1 MYFLLA
7 LLPVLCLALAA
18 GRLFRRALWQ
28 TFSLS
33 LFVVVL
39 VVYLCGLAGAL
50 AAGPFV
56 VCALGLAS
64 LAYLIVSSLK
74 KRSRPEGE
82 NAFPALTFALVLGGA
97 VLIMLFTIGRKVTDM
112 DSFEQWAYVVKKMYL
127 SGSLLAARGQY
138 ASTAAYPPGVALLQ
152 YYFARFSP
160 VFNEADL
167 FRARDILSLALLL
180 PFFRRLEW
188 PHWKTPLL
196 LVPIVFLLPYLEYST
211 FASSLEVDPLLG
223 LLFAWLV
230 ITCAADERV
239 DGFMLTSL
247 ALGSFMLAMA
257 KVSGFVF
264 VLLAAAM
271 LFFAR
276 LYRACIQRGPVAAR
290 PRWALPAL
298 VVLGA
303 GLIGAVGWRLYVS
316 AGGAA
321 VSASAGLLSLG
332 SGLAQYQKET
342 IVHFLEALFTAEGGA
357 GLGALSPA
365 MWVFAVPALSAVALR
380 YFARDVH
387 AARRGL
393 LDALLLTA
401 GYLVWL
407 ALLLFGY
414 LTSFV
419 EGEAVSLA
427 AFSRYLS
434 SYQLGALV
442 VCTWS
447 LVQGIETFDPRGRHT
462 RLAVLILVLV
472 MLAPLGSVFNATLG
486 APYANGKT
494 ADWRQRYAPASR
506 YYETLDPAAAKL
518 CYLDQNP
525 DEPGYSF
532 AMFQFEALPVDVEKA
547 VAWRLGGP
555 YYKEDY
561 YSLAPSLQ
569 EWEQALLEG
578 GFTHLYLRNTNEYF
592 ERTYGSLFVDPAQIQ
607 ADSYYAISQQDGH
620 IRLTKI
626 APSAG

>member
-18 GRLFRRALWQ
+18 GRLLRRALWQ
-28 TFSLS
+28 TFAAS
-33 LFVVVL
+33 LFFVVL
-39 VVYLCGLAGAL
+39 VVYICGLFGAL

-56 VCALGLAS
+56 VYALGLAS
-64 LAYLIVSSLK
+64 LTYLVVSFVKDRARSKTNSLV
-74 KRSRPEGE
+74 
-82 NAFPALTFALVLGGA
+82 PALELALVVGGA
-97 VLIMLFTIGRKVTDM
+97 ALIALNTIGRKVTDM
-112 DSFEQWAYVVKKMYL
+112 DSFEQWAYVVKKMVL
-127 SGSLLAARGQY
+127 TGSLLAARGQY
-138 ASTAAYPPGVALLQ
+138 ATTAAYPPGIALLQ
-152 YYFARFSP
+152 YYFAQFSP
-160 VFNEADL
+160 IFNEADL

-180 PFFRRLEW
+180 PFFRKLNW

-196 LVPIVFLLPYLEYST
+196 LIPIVFLLPYLEYST

-223 LLFAWLV
+223 LLFAWLM
-230 ITCAADERV
+230 ITCAAEERV
-239 DGFMLTSL
+239 DGFMLATL

-257 KVSGFVF
+257 KVSGILFA
-264 VLLAAAM
+264 LLAVAM
-271 LFFAR
+271 LFIAR
-276 LYRACIQRGPVAAR
+276 LYRARIQSGPVAAR

-303 GLIGAVGWRLYVS
+303 GLLGAFSWRLYIS
-316 AGGAA
+316 AGGAS
-321 VSASAGLLSLG
+321 VSASAGLLSLKN
-332 SGLAQYQKET
+332 GLMQYQKET
-342 IVHFLEALFTAEGGA
+342 IVNFLEALFAAEGGA

-380 YFARDVH
+380 YLARDVQ

-393 LDALLLTA
+393 VDALLLTA

-407 ALLLFGY
+407 ALLLIAY
-414 LTSFV
+414 LTNFV

-434 SYQLGALV
+434 SYQLGALI
-442 VCTWS
+442 VCVWS
-447 LVQGIETFDPRGRHT
+447 LLQGIESFDPRRRHT
-462 RLAVLILVLV
+462 QLAVLLLVLV

-506 YYETLDPAAAKL
+506 YYETLDPAAVKL

-555 YYKEDY
+555 YYEEDY
-561 YSLAPSLQ
+561 YSLSPSVA
-569 EWEQALLEG
+569 EWEQALLAG
-578 GFTHLYLRNTNEYF
+578 GFTHLYLRNTNPYF
-592 ERTYGSLFVDPAQIQ
+592 EQNYGSLFSDPAQIQ
-607 ADSYYAISQQDGH
+607 ADSYYAISLQNGH
-620 IRLTKI
+620 ICLTKI
-626 APSAG
+626 ES

>member
-7 LLPVLCLALAA
+7 LLPILCLALAA
-18 GRLFRRALWQ
+18 GRLLRRALWQ
-28 TFSLS
+28 TFAAS
-33 LFVVVL
+33 LFFVVL
-39 VVYLCGLAGAL
+39 VVYLCGLLGAL

-64 LAYLIVSSLK
+64 LAYLIVSFVKDRSLTENK
-74 KRSRPEGE
+74 
-82 NAFPALTFALVLGGA
+82 NAFPALTLALVLGGA
-97 VLIMLFTIGRKVTDM
+97 TLIMLFTIGRKVTDM

-127 SGSLLAARGQY
+127 TGSLLAARGQY
-138 ASTAAYPPGVALLQ
+138 ATTAAYPPGVALLQ

-160 VFNEADL
+160 IFNEADL
-167 FRARDILSLALLL
+167 FRARDLLSLALLL
-180 PFFRRLEW
+180 PFFRRLNW

-196 LVPIVFLLPYLEYST
+196 LIPIVFLLPYLEYST

-223 LLFAWLV
+223 LLFAWLI
-230 ITCAADERV
+230 ITCAAEERV
-239 DGFMLTSL
+239 DGFMLASL

-257 KVSGFVF
+257 KVSGFLF
-264 VLLAAAM
+264 ALLAVAM

-276 LYRACIQRGPVAAR
+276 LYRARIQSGSVAAR
-290 PRWALPAL
+290 QRWALPAL

-303 GLIGAVGWRLYVS
+303 GLIGAVGCRLYVA
-316 AGGAA
+316 AGGSAI
-321 VSASAGLLSLG
+321 SASAGLLSLG
-332 SGLAQYQKET
+332 DGLAQYQKET
-342 IVHFLEALFTAEGGA
+342 IVNFLEALFAAEGGA
-357 GLGALSPA
+357 GFGALSPA
-365 MWVFAVPALSAVALR
+365 LWIFAVPALSAVALR
-380 YFARDVH
+380 VFARDVQ

-393 LDALLLTA
+393 VDSLLLTA

-407 ALLLFGY
+407 VLLLVGY

-442 VCTWS
+442 VCAWS
-447 LVQGIETFDPRGRHT
+447 LVQGIESVDPRRRHT
-462 RLAVLILVLV
+462 RLAVLLLVLV
-472 MLAPLGSVFNATLG
+472 MLAPLGSVFSATLG

-494 ADWRQRYAPASR
+494 ADWRQRYAPAAR
-506 YYETLDPAAAKL
+506 YYETLDPVAVKL

-525 DEPGYSF
+525 NEPGYSF

-555 YYKEDY
+555 YYEEDY
-561 YSLAPSLQ
+561 YSLSPSLE
-569 EWEQALLEG
+569 EWEQALLTG
-578 GFTHLYLRNTNEYF
+578 GFTHLYLRNTNAYF
-592 ERTYGSLFVDPAQIQ
+592 ERTFGSLFLDPAQIQ

-626 APSAG
+626 DPSAN